1 MANEPSITWKSDGRK
16 LNQPQETK
24 PSIDITEYR
33 ESFTM
38 GDGSQGPFGI
48 AIDAPL
54 AVSMIR
60 ALQEIVMKQPADNEL
75 RQLIEGSF
83 AITLDRNVLL
93 KTISQPKCEG
103 IRFYLCVK
111 KSEKGEDLL
120 SLVTVGVDENG
131 KDLLYEF
138 SEGTPVQDIPT
149 RSLVAEYGYPP
160 GRLQQSG
167 PALDPFV
174 LFKFSQGS

>member
-1 MANEPSITWKSDGRK
+1 MANEPSITWKSGGRK
-16 LNQPQETK
+16 LNQSKDAQQTV
-24 PSIDITEYR
+24 DITEYR
-33 ESFTM
+33 ESFSM
-38 GDGSQGPFGI
+38 DDGSQGPFGI

-60 ALQEIVMKQPADNEL
+60 ALRELVLKQPADNVL

-83 AITLDRNVLL
+83 AITLDKNVLL

-111 KSEKGEDLL
+111 KSDKGEDML
-120 SLVTVGVDENG
+120 SLVTVGVDEKG
-131 KDLLYEF
+131 KDLLYEYT
-138 SEGTPVQDIPT
+138 EGTSVADIPT

-160 GRLQQSG
+160 GRLAQTG

-174 LFKFSQGS
+174 LFKFSQ

>member
-16 LNQPQETK
+16 LNQPQEMRPT
-24 PSIDITEYR
+24 IDVTEYR

-48 AIDAPL
+48 PIDAPL
-54 AVSMIR
+54 AVTMIK
-60 ALQEIVMKQPADNEL
+60 ALRELVSKQPADNVL

-83 AITLDRNVLL
+83 AITLDKSVLL

-103 IRFYLCVK
+103 IRFYLCLK
-111 KSEKGEDLL
+111 KGDKGEDLL
-120 SLVTVGVDENG
+120 SLVTVGVDEKG
-131 KDLLYEF
+131 IDLLYEYT
-138 SEGTPVQDIPT
+138 EGTSVADIPT

-167 PALDPFV
+167 PAVDPFV
-174 LFKFSQGS
+174 LFKFSQ

>member
-16 LNQPQETK
+16 LNQPQETRLT
-24 PSIDITEYR
+24 IDVTEYR

-38 GDGSQGPFGI
+38 GDGSQGPFGM

-54 AVSMIR
+54 AVTMIKSLR
-60 ALQEIVMKQPADNEL
+60 DLVSKQPDDNVL

-83 AITLDRNVLL
+83 AITLDKNVLL

-103 IRFYLCVK
+103 IRFYLCLK
-111 KSEKGEDLL
+111 KGAKDEDLL
-120 SLVTVGVDENG
+120 SLVTVGVDEKG
-131 KDLLYEF
+131 KDLLYEYT
-138 SEGTPVQDIPT
+138 EGTSVADIPT

-167 PALDPFV
+167 PAVDPFV
-174 LFKFSQGS
+174 LFKFSQ